1 MDARSTI
8 IRPLVTEKSMH
19 KVAEGRYVFAVTQY
33 STKTEVR
40 KAIESTF
47 NVKVVSLSTS
57 VVKGKAKRA
66 GKRRLEIKSPIWK
79 KAIVTVKKG
88 DRIYLF
94 ESGAEAP
101 AAQPVKE
108 EKEEKKDKKEKK
120 ETKGKKA
127 E

>member
-19 KVAEGRYVFAVTQY
+19 KVSVGRYVFAVTQY
-33 STKTEVR
+33 ATKTEVK

-66 GKRRLEIKSPIWK
+66 GARRLEIKSPVWK

-94 ESGAEAP
+94 ESGADAP
-101 AAQPVKE
+101 VAQPVKE
-108 EKEEKKDKKEKK
+108 DKQETKEKK
-120 ETKGKKA
+120 TKEKKK
-127 E
+127 